1 MRGKKMQDPHASA
14 KGKWQ
19 LPILQSQPFVVATV
33 VAQKLKAAKKPL
45 SSLFPSLESTPPRLF
60 HLVS

>member
-19 LPILQSQPFVVATV
+19 LPILQSQPFVVANV
-33 VAQKLKAAKKPL
+33 VAQKLKAAKKP
-45 SSLFPSLESTPPRLF
+45 
-60 HLVS
+60 